1 MLHSCDVKVKLK
13 KPIPKIAYSEKI
25 NKKTFKISFNEWAS
39 NKKLLYLYSI
49 MSSRWKRSSNKKIKV
64 ILRMWSII
72 KSHVVPALIEIL
84 HYASSSIKQFLIY
97 IFWIRLLLLP
107 LMSSAEIFKYF
118 YYSGPSLLNEDV
130 IHWQINGSVM
140 SLDFN
145 IVFKMG
151 NRLFNGFTAALLIIL
166 YVMVINLWQNYYVA
180 SECEGEKK
188 RNWIG

>member
-1 MLHSCDVKVKLK
+1 MLHSWDVKVKLK

-97 IFWIRLLLLP
+97 ILD
-107 LMSSAEIFKYF
+107 SA
-118 YYSGPSLLNEDV
+118 V
-130 IHWQINGSVM
+130 I
-140 SLDFN
+140 
-145 IVFKMG
+145 
-151 NRLFNGFTAALLIIL
+151 AAAYEL
-166 YVMVINLWQNYYVA
+166 
-180 SECEGEKK
+180 S
-188 RNWIG
+188 RNF